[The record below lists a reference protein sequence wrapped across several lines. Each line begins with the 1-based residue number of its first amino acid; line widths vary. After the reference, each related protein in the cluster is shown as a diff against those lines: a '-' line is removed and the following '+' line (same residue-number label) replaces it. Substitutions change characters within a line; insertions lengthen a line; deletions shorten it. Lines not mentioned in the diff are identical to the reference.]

1 MKTSEQ
7 IHRAC
12 NIGIIEYWKKSEA
25 PEGLIEEAIFFALD
39 TVADAGAFTKDND
52 VRACTEGKAPFIT
65 VWIACGQSVWMV
77 HPNTDTAEAYI
88 KSYQP

>member
-7 IHRAC
+7 IHRASNG
-12 NIGIIEYWKKSEA
+12 NIICAWRHKEQAEDSKEVAAILALNTVEA
-25 PEGLIEEAIFFALD
+25 TGS
-39 TVADAGAFTKDND
+39 FTKDND

-77 HPNTDTAEAYI
+77 HTNTDTAEAYI